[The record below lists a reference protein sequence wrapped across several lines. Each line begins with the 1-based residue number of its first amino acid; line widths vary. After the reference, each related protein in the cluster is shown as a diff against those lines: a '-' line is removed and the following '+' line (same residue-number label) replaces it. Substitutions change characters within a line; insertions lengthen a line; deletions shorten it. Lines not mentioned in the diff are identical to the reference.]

1 MRTDSE
7 IIIEIDARACV
18 ENGYELLES
27 ANGVILCGSSIP
39 PEYFLRVLDRSSG
52 VDLLQPDSP
61 ADQSVRCPQDIIA
74 SLQEKL
80 RLQQDQYE
88 IMNAEFAEFKRNHA
102 EKMLQGQREVQAL
115 KLTHAT
121 ESNRQATDIQNLQ
134 RKVKEQADLI
144 KRNSEKQ
151 SPVRSRSEADDI
163 RKKKS
168 TPKKA

>member
-1 MRTDSE
+1 MAVWHGTYRKHVEAILANGLSPMKREHIHMQRTSVGSELRGQCVISGMRTDSE

-52 VDLLQPDSP
+52 VDLLHPDSP
-61 ADQSVRCPQDIIA
+61 ADQSVRCPQDVIA

-88 IMNAEFAEFKRNHA
+88 ILNAEFAEYKRNHD
-102 EKMLQGQREVQAL
+102 EKC
-115 KLTHAT
+115 
-121 ESNRQATDIQNLQ
+121 
-134 RKVKEQADLI
+134 
-144 KRNSEKQ
+144 
-151 SPVRSRSEADDI
+151 
-163 RKKKS
+163 
-168 TPKKA
+168 